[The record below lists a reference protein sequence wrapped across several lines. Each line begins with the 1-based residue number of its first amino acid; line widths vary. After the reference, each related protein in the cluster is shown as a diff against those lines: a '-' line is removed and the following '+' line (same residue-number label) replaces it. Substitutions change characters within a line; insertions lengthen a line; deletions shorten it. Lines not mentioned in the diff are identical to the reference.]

1 MTVQTV
7 VTGVTWMGTGVRSV
21 RSALTDMLR
30 DARLEVLV
38 CAYSITGG
46 ADEILN
52 EFEDCLRRGINF
64 KIIINRFQNQYQDIQ
79 EYLLSLATCYPYFRL
94 YNFDDPVE
102 ELHSKLVVVDRSI
115 ALVGSA
121 NLSMRGMRQNYE
133 LGVIVQ
139 GAEASVIGQ
148 CFDRLMHFPTVS
160 QILS

>member
-1 MTVQTV
+1 
-7 VTGVTWMGTGVRSV
+7 MGTGVRSV

-30 DARLEVLV
+30 DARLEVLI

-52 EFEDCLRRGINF
+52 EFEDCLRRGIRF
-64 KIIINRFQNQYQDIQ
+64 KVVINRFQNQYQHVQ
-79 EYLLSLATCYPYFRL
+79 VYLRSLAASYPYFRL

-102 ELHSKLVVVDRSI
+102 ELHSKLIVVDRSI

-139 GAEASVIGQ
+139 GTEASVIGQ
-148 CFDRLMHFPTVS
+148 CFDRLVHFPTVNPV
-160 QILS
+160 LS